1 MNVLIRYWI
10 VELALAVLGLLGIL
24 WDKVIAK
31 RRENRRILEVLNHE
45 REPDTLTR
53 EILEKKLILRFLA
66 EFAWCF
72 PVLAGL
78 HLFLRGLNASDP
90 GLPAWGPGDL
100 PFWGPIVLMAA
111 VTLYMLFGTL
121 RKVLAVRRGKFQVR
135 RLTLAGVKTER
146 SARGVESSREYL
158 GKRKGDL
165 FVPSPVPLKIGL
177 WYYVLLIRGEAALV
191 LPAEL
196 WQPDLDL
203 PR

>member
-1 MNVLIRYWI
+1 MNVPTQYWI
-10 VELALAVLGLLGIL
+10 LELTLAGLSVLSLV
-24 WDKVIAK
+24 WCKRIAP
-31 RRENRRILEVLNHE
+31 RREGKRILEVLNHE

-53 EILEKKLILRFLA
+53 EILEKKLILHFLE

-78 HLFLRGLNASDP
+78 HLFLLCLNAGDP
-90 GLPAWGPGDL
+90 GLPAWGPADL
-100 PFWGPIVLMAA
+100 PFWGPIALMAV

-135 RLTLAGVKTER
+135 RLTLGGVKTER
-146 SARGVESSREYL
+146 NAKGVESSREYL
-158 GKRKGDL
+158 GKHKGDL
-165 FVPSPVPLKIGL
+165 YVPSPVPLKIGL

-196 WQPDLDL
+196 WQLDPDL

>member
-1 MNVLIRYWI
+1 MESLLGISA

-53 EILEKKLILRFLA
+53 EILGKKLILRFLA

-78 HLFLRGLNASDP
+78 HLFLR
-90 GLPAWGPGDL
+90 AWGPGDL

-146 SARGVESSREYL
+146 SAKGVESSREYL